1 MNEKIEEIEKL
12 NIVMIKYIAALKVL
26 ETQLDIIGDDF
37 KYIKEY
43 NPIEHVKTRIKT
55 ADSIIDKL
63 ERKNIDFTVDNV
75 EEYLFDIVG
84 ARIVCSFESD
94 VYDLVSIIKNSS
106 TIKVIEEKDYI
117 KNPKK
122 SGYRSYHLKVE
133 IPVEL
138 INQKTKV
145 KAEIQIRTMAM
156 DLWASLEHK
165 IKYKAKNIID
175 EDINNT
181 FIGAS
186 ETLYQLDNTMDNI
199 LNKKVIIDA

>member
-63 ERKNIDFTVDNV
+63 ERKNVDFTVDNV
-75 EEYLFDIVG
+75 EKNLFDIVG

-106 TIKVIEEKDYI
+106 IIKVIEEKDYI

-122 SGYRSYHLKVE
+122 VGIV
-133 IPVEL
+133 
-138 INQKTKV
+138 
-145 KAEIQIRTMAM
+145 
-156 DLWASLEHK
+156 
-165 IKYKAKNIID
+165 
-175 EDINNT
+175 
-181 FIGAS
+181 
-186 ETLYQLDNTMDNI
+186 
-199 LNKKVIIDA
+199 VII

>member
-63 ERKNIDFTVDNV
+63 ERKNVDFTVDNV
-75 EEYLFDIVG
+75 EKNLFDIVG

-94 VYDLVSIIKNSS
+94 VYD
-106 TIKVIEEKDYI
+106 D
-117 KNPKK
+117 
-122 SGYRSYHLKVE
+122 
-133 IPVEL
+133 
-138 INQKTKV
+138 
-145 KAEIQIRTMAM
+145 
-156 DLWASLEHK
+156 
-165 IKYKAKNIID
+165 
-175 EDINNT
+175 
-181 FIGAS
+181 
-186 ETLYQLDNTMDNI
+186 
-199 LNKKVIIDA
+199 

>member
-12 NIVMIKYIAALKVL
+12 NTVMIKYIAALKVL

-37 KYIKEY
+37 KYIKDY

-84 ARIVCSFESD
+84 ASIICSFESD

-106 TIKVIEEKDYI
+106 IIKVINEKDYI
-117 KNPKK
+117 GKPKL
-122 SGYRSYHLKVE
+122 SGYRSYHLIVE

-138 INQKTKV
+138 INEKTSV

-165 IKYKAKNIID
+165 IKYKTKNIID
-175 EDINNT
+175 ENVNRI
-181 FIGAS
+181 FREAS
-186 ETLYQLDNTMDNI
+186 ETLYHLDNTMDNI
-199 LNKKVIIDA
+199 LNEKVIIDA